1 MEEIDWKQE
10 KLAEYKQDE
19 ELALLSEIPNE
30 DEDPGYDP
38 DYGYIDQ
45 WEAEQEEKEEE
56 NQETYDLDID
66 YLNWS
71 YYTQ

>member
-1 MEEIDWKQE
+1 MEEE
-10 KLAEYKQDE
+10 YNLERLAEYKRDE
-19 ELALLSEIPNE
+19 ELAMLSEIPNE
-30 DEDPGYDP
+30 DEDPNYDP

-56 NQETYDLDID
+56 TETYDLDID

>member
-1 MEEIDWKQE
+1 MEEEYKLE
-10 KLAEYKQDE
+10 RLAEYKRDE
-19 ELALLSEIPNE
+19 ELAMLSEIPNE

-56 NQETYDLDID
+56 IETYDLDID

>member
-1 MEEIDWKQE
+1 MEEIDWNQE
-10 KLAEYKQDE
+10 KLAEYKRDE

-30 DEDPGYDP
+30 DEDLGYDP
-38 DYGYIDQ
+38 DNGYIDQ
-45 WEAEQEEKEEE
+45 WEVEQEEKEE

-66 YLNWS
+66 YLNWI

>member
-1 MEEIDWKQE
+1 MQDEEWKLE
-10 KLAEYKQDE
+10 KLAEYKRDE
-19 ELALLSEIPNE
+19 ELAMLSDIPNE

-45 WEAEQEEKEEE
+45 WEAEQEKEESP
-56 NQETYDLDID
+56 ETYDLDID

>member
-1 MEEIDWKQE
+1 MEEEYKLE
-10 KLAEYKQDE
+10 RLAEYKRDE
-19 ELALLSEIPNE
+19 ELAMFSEIPNE

-56 NQETYDLDID
+56 TETYDFDID